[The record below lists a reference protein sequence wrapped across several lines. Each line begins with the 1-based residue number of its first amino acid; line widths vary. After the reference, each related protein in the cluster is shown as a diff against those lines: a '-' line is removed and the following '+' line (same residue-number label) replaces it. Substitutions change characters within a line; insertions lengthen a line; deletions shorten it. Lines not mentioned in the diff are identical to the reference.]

1 MFLCV
6 HLWLQISMSGRI
18 GVLISGRGSHLRNLI
33 ACCERG
39 EIDARVVIVI
49 SNKQDAPGLHYA
61 AEAGIESIVL
71 SHRVYSDRQQYDEQ
85 LAQILI
91 HNQVDL
97 VCLAGFLRLLSPKFV
112 SQFPSR
118 IMNVHPSL
126 LPAFPGLH
134 SQEQA
139 LEYGVKVTGCTV
151 HFIDEGLDS
160 GPIILQ
166 NTLGVLPDDS
176 TETLSDR
183 LLPVEHQ
190 AYAEAVKL
198 FFENRL
204 SVHGR
209 KVIIKEI
216 DR

>member
-1 MFLCV
+1 M
-6 HLWLQISMSGRI
+6 MSGRI

-39 EIDARVVIVI
+39 EIDARVAIVI
-49 SNKQDAPGLHYA
+49 SNKQNAPGLRYA
-61 AEAGIESIVL
+61 AEAGIESVVL
-71 SHRVYSDRQQYDEQ
+71 SHKLYPDRDKYDEQ
-85 LAQILI
+85 LAQVLT
-91 HNQVDL
+91 HHQVDL
-97 VCLAGFLRLLSPKFV
+97 VCLAGFLRLLSAGFV
-112 SQFPSR
+112 HQFPSR

-139 LEYGVKVTGCTV
+139 IEYGVKITGCTV

-166 NTLGVLPDDS
+166 KTIEVHAEDTAD
-176 TETLSDR
+176 TLSDR

-190 AYAEAVKL
+190 TYAEAVKL

-204 SVHGR
+204 IVQGR
-209 KVIIKEI
+209 KVIIQ
-216 DR
+216 DH

>member
-1 MFLCV
+1 
-6 HLWLQISMSGRI
+6 MSGRI
-18 GVLISGRGSHLRNLI
+18 GVLISGRGSHLQNLI
-33 ACCERG
+33 HCCRRG
-39 EIDARVVIVI
+39 DIDAQVVVVI
-49 SNKQDAPGLHYA
+49 SNKQNAPGLRYA

-71 SHRVYSDRQQYDEQ
+71 SHKLYPDREKYDEQ
-85 LAQILI
+85 LGQILA
-91 HNQVDL
+91 HNQVNL
-97 VCLAGFLRLLSPKFV
+97 ICLAGFLRLLSPKFV
-112 SQFPSR
+112 HQFRSR

-166 NTLGVLPDDS
+166 TTIEVRPDDS
-176 TETLSDR
+176 AETLSER

-190 AYAEAVKL
+190 TYAEAVKL
-198 FFENRL
+198 FFQNRL
-204 SVHGR
+204 SVQGR
-209 KVIIKEI
+209 KVKIK
-216 DR
+216 DRA

>member
-1 MFLCV
+1 
-6 HLWLQISMSGRI
+6 MSGRI

-33 ACCERG
+33 TCCKRG

-49 SNKQDAPGLHYA
+49 SNKQNAPGLRYA

-71 SHRVYSDRQQYDEQ
+71 SHRLYPDREKYDEQ
-85 LAQILI
+85 LAQVLT

-112 SQFPSR
+112 HQFPSR

-166 NTLGVLPDDS
+166 NTIEVHPEE
-176 TETLSDR
+176 TAETLSDR

-190 AYAEAVKL
+190 TYAEAVKL

-204 SVHGR
+204 SVQGR
-209 KVIIKEI
+209 KVIIR
-216 DR
+216 DHS

>member
-1 MFLCV
+1 
-6 HLWLQISMSGRI
+6 MSGRI

-33 ACCERG
+33 ACCKRG
-39 EIDARVVIVI
+39 EIDAGVVIVI
-49 SNKQDAPGLHYA
+49 SNKQNAPGLRYA

-71 SHRVYSDRQQYDEQ
+71 SHRLYPDRHQYDEQ

-91 HNQVDL
+91 QHQVDL
-97 VCLAGFLRLLSPKFV
+97 ICLAGFLRLLSPIFV
-112 SQFPSR
+112 RQFPSR

-139 LEYGVKVTGCTV
+139 LEYGVKITGCTV

-166 NTLGVLPDDS
+166 KTIEVDPEDS
-176 TETLSDR
+176 VQTLSDR
-183 LLPVEHQ
+183 LLPLEHQ
-190 AYAEAVKL
+190 TYADAVKL

-204 SVHGR
+204 SVNGR
-209 KVIIKEI
+209 KVIIKENQS
-216 DR
+216 

>member
-1 MFLCV
+1 
-6 HLWLQISMSGRI
+6 MSGRI

-39 EIDARVVIVI
+39 EIDARVVTVI
-49 SNKQDAPGLHYA
+49 SNNPDAPGLQYA
-61 AEAGIESIVL
+61 KEAGIESVVL
-71 SHRVYSDRQQYDEQ
+71 SHRLYPDREKYDEQ
-85 LAQILI
+85 LAANLEQDR
-91 HNQVDL
+91 VDL
-97 VCLAGFLRLLSPKFV
+97 VCLAGFLRLLSAPFV
-112 SQFPSR
+112 RRFPLR

-139 LEYGVKVTGCTV
+139 MDYGVKVTGCTV

-166 NTLGVLPDDS
+166 RSMEVLPDD
-176 TETLSDR
+176 THETLADR
-183 LLPVEHQ
+183 LLPLEHKT
-190 AYAEAVKL
+190 YAEAVKL

-204 SVHGR
+204 KVDGR
-209 KVIIKEI
+209 KVMLV
-216 DR
+216 

>member
-1 MFLCV
+1 M
-6 HLWLQISMSGRI
+6 
-18 GVLISGRGSHLRNLI
+18 RNLI
-33 ACCERG
+33 ARCKNG

-49 SNKQDAPGLHYA
+49 SNKQDAPGLQYA

-71 SHRVYSDRQQYDEQ
+71 SHRLYPDRQQYDEQ

-91 HNQVDL
+91 HNHVDL
-97 VCLAGFLRLLSPKFV
+97 VCLAGFLRLLSPPFV
-112 SQFPSR
+112 RQFPLR

-139 LEYGVKVTGCTV
+139 LEYGVKITGCTV

-160 GPIILQ
+160 GPIVLQ
-166 NTLGVLPDDS
+166 KTIEVNPEDS
-176 TETLSDR
+176 AETLSDR

-204 SVHGR
+204 SVEGR
-209 KVIIKEI
+209 KVIIKEMHS
-216 DR
+216 

>member
-1 MFLCV
+1 
-6 HLWLQISMSGRI
+6 MSGRI

-33 ACCERG
+33 ARCKNG

-49 SNKQDAPGLHYA
+49 SNKQDAPGLQYA

-71 SHRVYSDRQQYDEQ
+71 SHRLYPDRQQYDEQ
-85 LAQILI
+85 LAQIMI
-91 HNQVDL
+91 HNHVDL
-97 VCLAGFLRLLSPKFV
+97 VCLAGFLRLLSPPFV
-112 SQFPSR
+112 RQFPLR
-118 IMNVHPSL
+118 TMNVHPSL

-139 LEYGVKVTGCTV
+139 LEYGVKITGCTV

-160 GPIILQ
+160 GPIVLQ
-166 NTLGVLPDDS
+166 KTIEVNPEDS
-176 TETLSDR
+176 AETLSDR

-190 AYAEAVKL
+190 TYAEAVKL

-204 SVHGR
+204 SVDGR
-209 KVIIKEI
+209 KVIIKEMHS
-216 DR
+216 